1 MKNISIISALIFF
14 AALAFAENN
23 IDLIS
28 MSKVSNELC
37 ELQIEFNEVVERLTP
52 KGQKIVRSLVIDFQN
67 ELFNNVIH
75 KIYAN
80 VKSSKADVL
89 ANLTAAEGDNITAFW
104 NVIGFNNDTVSRQ
117 QIVDI
122 CQLKT
127 NVASSLDKL
136 QPSSRIIIGQ
146 LFGPFAKDAQTG
158 FGQTVKNF
166 EPKAKKVSKQ
176 LIKDE
181 FLLDILKLRNIL
193 EHTSE
198 VVNIS
203 T

>member
-52 KGQKIVRSLVIDFQN
+52 KGQKIVRSLVFDFQN

-89 ANLTAAEGDNITAFW
+89 ANLTAAEGDNICCAM
-104 NVIGFNNDTVSRQ
+104 
-117 QIVDI
+117 
-122 CQLKT
+122 K
-127 NVASSLDKL
+127 
-136 QPSSRIIIGQ
+136 
-146 LFGPFAKDAQTG
+146 
-158 FGQTVKNF
+158 
-166 EPKAKKVSKQ
+166 
-176 LIKDE
+176 
-181 FLLDILKLRNIL
+181 ILVFSDN
-193 EHTSE
+193 
-198 VVNIS
+198 
-203 T
+203 